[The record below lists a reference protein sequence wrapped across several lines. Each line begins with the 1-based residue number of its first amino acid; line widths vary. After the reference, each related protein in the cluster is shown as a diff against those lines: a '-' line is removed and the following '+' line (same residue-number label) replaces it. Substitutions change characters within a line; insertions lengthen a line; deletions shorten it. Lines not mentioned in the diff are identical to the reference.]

1 MSQDI
6 YNFIEARIAEAREGT
21 QGMRLRGIE
30 HVNFMFDAI
39 EAVLD
44 FHKNW
49 PVLVEKPAEIRK
61 MESFKNITETL
72 DSYRMEF
79 VQEYDFLLGQEYMK
93 IFGAEPPTTPMLR
106 RIASIWASHPDF
118 NPEWRLTREEFL
130 KALGQ
135 QV

>member
-6 YNFIEARIAEAREGT
+6 YDFIEARIAEARVGT
-21 QGMRLRGIE
+21 EGMRLRGV
-30 HVNFMFDAI
+30 HHLRSMFDAM

-49 PVLVEKPAEIRK
+49 PILVEGPMEVEPPNAFDDLEGKLNSYK
-61 MESFKNITETL
+61 MSFTK
-72 DSYRMEF
+72 
-79 VQEYDFLLGQEYMK
+79 QYDFILGQEYMK
-93 IFGAEPPTTPMLR
+93 LFGGEPPTTPMLR
-106 RIASIWASHPDF
+106 RIASIWSVHPDF
-118 NPEWRLTREEFL
+118 KEEWALTREEFQ